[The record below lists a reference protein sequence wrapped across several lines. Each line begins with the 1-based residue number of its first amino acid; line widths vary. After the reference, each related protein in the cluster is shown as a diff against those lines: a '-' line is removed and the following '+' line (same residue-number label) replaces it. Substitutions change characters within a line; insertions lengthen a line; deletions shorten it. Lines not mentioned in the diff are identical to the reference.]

1 MGANDGL
8 LGASRWNDFE
18 GWESESALDGNC
30 LVVGCP
36 IKANGLRIQ
45 DRLLA
50 IPPQRHLL
58 SIAPTR
64 SGKGVSH
71 IIPNLLLYRGSTIV
85 IDPKG
90 ENAWITAKYRREGMG
105 HKTIILDPWGE
116 VKRRYG
122 DLAGEQETVA
132 RFNPLSIL
140 DPASENYADDIA
152 SLADALIINQNV
164 KDPHWDDSAR
174 ELVAG
179 LMAYLVENPKTR
191 PLASL
196 AALRILLTKPSDE
209 VRAIAEDAMTLGA
222 ESVAARKLGR
232 FKSETKETA
241 GVISAALTQTAFL
254 DSVILAQNMRESDFS
269 FDDLIDGDTT
279 IYLVLPVDKLQT
291 YGRWLRLLLSI
302 GIRTVARN
310 VKPLP
315 LPVLFML
322 DEFGTIGRLNAV
334 SQAYGL
340 MAGLQMMIWVFV
352 QDLVQLKRDYQEE
365 WETFVGNSS
374 AVTFMNIMDQF
385 TARYLSELCGVTTV
399 ERISER
405 TVQMRERGEGF
416 LGAPQPNYSA
426 MADQLFSRPLISPAE
441 IRCVTRELGIM
452 IWPYQPIDFSPLR
465 YYDEPFFL
473 ERARVD
479 PHFPEMVET
488 KKQVAANQEIP
499 NYAAAVAYMNK
510 LGYTVKEKGFF
521 ASKIKVF
528 DASGK
533 EYAFDTEEALIQ
545 WARQSLAKEK
555 AASNK

>member
-1 MGANDGL
+1 MGVNDGL
-8 LGASRWNDFE
+8 LGASRWNTYD
-18 GWESESALDGNC
+18 GWEAQTALQGDN
-30 LVVGCP
+30 LVIGCP
-36 IKANGLRIQ
+36 FANGVRLQ

-105 HKTIILDPWGE
+105 HKTILLDPWGE
-116 VKRRYG
+116 VNRRYG
-122 DLAGEQETVA
+122 EMAGELETA
-132 RFNPLSIL
+132 ACFNPLSIL

-152 SLADALIINQNV
+152 SLADALIINQNA

-179 LMAYLVENPKTR
+179 LMAYLVEKPEMR

-196 AALRILLTKPSDE
+196 GAMRVLLTKPADE
-209 VRAIAEDAMTLGA
+209 LRAIAEDAMTLGSD
-222 ESVAARKLGR
+222 SVAARKLGR
-232 FKSETKETA
+232 FKNESKETA

-254 DSVILAQNMRESDFS
+254 DSSILAQNMRQSDFS

-340 MAGLQMMIWVFV
+340 MAGLQMMIWAFV

-365 WETFVGNSS
+365 WETFVGNSA
-374 AVTFMNIMDQF
+374 AVTFMNVMDQF

-399 ERISER
+399 ERISQATADKR
-405 TVQMRERGEGF
+405 WSVD
-416 LGAPQPNYSA
+416 PNYSA
-426 MADQLFSRPLISPAE
+426 MADPVFSRPLINPAE
-441 IRCVTRELGIM
+441 IRAITREIGIM

-479 PHFPEMVET
+479 PHFPEMLDTIQQHAV
-488 KKQVAANQEIP
+488 NQEIP
-499 NYAAAVAYMNK
+499 DYGAAVAYMNK
-510 LGYTVKEKGFF
+510 LGYTFKEKGFF
-521 ASKIKVF
+521 GGSKITVF

-545 WARQSLAKEK
+545 WARQGLAKEK